1 MINYSATVKISSQ
14 QLIELFEDSGIQ
26 RPTNDKLRVSRMINN
41 ANLLYTSWDGE
52 TLVGVARG
60 FSDQAYCCYLSDLAI
75 KKDYQKQG
83 IGQQLIQKIHSD
95 LGPNISLVLTAAP
108 TAKGYYPKV
117 GFENIDSGF
126 KLARKY

>member
-41 ANLLYTSWDGE
+41 ANLLYTAWDGE

-108 TAKGYYPKV
+108 TAKGY
-117 GFENIDSGF
+117 
-126 KLARKY
+126 

>member
-41 ANLLYTSWDGE
+41 ANLLYTAWDGE

-75 KKDYQKQG
+75 KKR
-83 IGQQLIQKIHSD
+83 LS
-95 LGPNISLVLTAAP
+95 
-108 TAKGYYPKV
+108 
-117 GFENIDSGF
+117 E
-126 KLARKY
+126 ARYWSTINSKNS